1 MLFFRHVYH
10 YANFYLLYLYA
21 VLTQLYLYATSLPS
35 HLYAVFHA
43 AQSLCHGSCN
53 SITMPWVMLRG
64 HCAVG
69 KPHSH
74 YAMRQWW
81 VKIAPKFARRR
92 PGGVL
97 FIMLIRAELKILL
110 ANGLAC
116 RGGEVLRPRSHRPV
130 RSRLRRGRRGTAPH
144 AACTPASWERF
155 CAEMLTK
162 YINNVLCIDG

>member
-1 MLFFRHVYH
+1 MLSVWHVYH
-10 YANFYLLYLYA
+10 YADFYLLYPYA

-43 AQSLCHGSCN
+43 AQSLCHWSCDD
-53 SITMPWVMLRG
+53 ITMPWVMLLG

-74 YAMRQWW
+74 YAMGQWW
-81 VKIAPKFARRR
+81 AKIAPKFARRR

-116 RGGEVLRPRSHRPV
+116 RGSEGLRPWSHRPV
-130 RSRLRRGRRGTAPH
+130 RSRLRRGPQGRRP
-144 AACTPASWERF
+144 ACCASPALWERF
-155 CAEMLTK
+155 CAEMLTE
-162 YINNVLCIDG
+162 YINKVLRRDV